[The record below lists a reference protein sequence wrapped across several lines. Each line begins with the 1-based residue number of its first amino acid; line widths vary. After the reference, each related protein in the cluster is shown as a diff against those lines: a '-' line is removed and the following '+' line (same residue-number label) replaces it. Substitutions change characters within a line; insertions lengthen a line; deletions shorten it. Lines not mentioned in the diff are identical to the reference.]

1 MTTQAMS
8 WHMLAMMGID
18 VWIAKN
24 QPTAAFDAH
33 SFSRWQDSLQ
43 AERDEYC
50 EQSLENQQKH
60 QQLKHQDLKHPIT
73 EAKKLSEPMSDAAIL
88 TTPSADVILSDVD
101 VPNHAKFDKLGVMNE
116 SVGTDIY
123 LPKYLV
129 DVRLLHNK
137 FHLMAIRFHDW
148 LLLMN
153 KMTLT
158 TAELGIAHSLIDKLV
173 ALDGVFLEAH
183 YPLMD
188 DVMSQKNAQ
197 ATLMGFLVRLH
208 EGKTDIKKIGFL
220 NAIDEVDFGQLN
232 KKIVPIPTLKQMY
245 YENKYKRTLWD
256 LLHDLQ

>member
-129 DVRLLHNK
+129 DVRLFYQMRDFLGNDRSFARTCPCQHK
-137 FHLMAIRFHDW
+137 QRSVSMFECF
-148 LLLMN
+148 LLSWI
-153 KMTLT
+153 
-158 TAELGIAHSLIDKLV
+158 ECGHICLI
-173 ALDGVFLEAH
+173 
-183 YPLMD
+183 
-188 DVMSQKNAQ
+188 N
-197 ATLMGFLVRLH
+197 
-208 EGKTDIKKIGFL
+208 
-220 NAIDEVDFGQLN
+220 
-232 KKIVPIPTLKQMY
+232 
-245 YENKYKRTLWD
+245 
-256 LLHDLQ
+256 